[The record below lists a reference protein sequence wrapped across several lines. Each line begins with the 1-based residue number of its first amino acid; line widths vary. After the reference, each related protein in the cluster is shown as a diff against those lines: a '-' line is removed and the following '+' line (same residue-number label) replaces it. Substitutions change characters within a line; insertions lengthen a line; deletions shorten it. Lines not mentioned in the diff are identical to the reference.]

1 MRALK
6 GQVSA
11 AVLSPRVVKPGQKE
25 SPDLVRALGLVVAC
39 SQEDSCGPRSRSCA
53 IRHPRGD
60 APSAFLPT
68 PTPANRGHLVA
79 APSVVPA
86 PGSLDLAPSL
96 SVSSQPASLPESALL
111 PRAPAG
117 PPGGTSGLSRR
128 EQGASGGPGAAEWP
142 CRLRPAENSPLRA
155 AAPSPAAL
163 NLALPPP
170 PALKAAAR
178 N

>member
-11 AVLSPRVVKPGQKE
+11 AALSPRVVKPGQKE
-25 SPDLVRALGLVVAC
+25 SPDLVRALGLAVAC

-128 EQGASGGPGAAEWP
+128 EQGASGRPWG
-142 CRLRPAENSPLRA
+142 CRV
-155 AAPSPAAL
+155 
-163 NLALPPP
+163 ALPPQACREQ
-170 PALKAAAR
+170 PAACGSSLSSSIELGPSPSSST
-178 N
+178 

>member
-1 MRALK
+1 MA
-6 GQVSA
+6 
-11 AVLSPRVVKPGQKE
+11 KPGQNE
-25 SPDLVRALGLVVAC
+25 SPDLVRALGLAAAC

-53 IRHPRGD
+53 IRARGC
-60 APSAFLPT
+60 SQHHLSFLPR
-68 PTPANRGHLVA
+68 PTPAHRGHLVA
-79 APSVVPA
+79 APFVVPA
-86 PGSLDLAPSL
+86 PGSLDLAP
-96 SVSSQPASLPESALL
+96 ASLPESALL
-111 PRAPAG
+111 QGHPPALQVAALAS
-117 PPGGTSGLSRR
+117 PGGNR
-128 EQGASGGPGAAEWP
+128 ACPGGPGAAARP